1 MLPVVVVVVVV
12 VGAGSVVVKI
22 RQRSLSS
29 SLLVA
34 AAAFI
39 CDIRFNRDRKTISL
53 ARELVAGGILELL
66 SRPDRQWSLIIVTV
80 GCRQWVGLGTFFWN
94 RPSVRIEPYSQIF
107 YATTHP
113 SLFVSASVDLWNV
126 NNRLNQFIVMLTLQY
141 RTFVDCETNIRTTT
155 TAIVSLGP

>member
-1 MLPVVVVVVVV
+1 MVRRL
-12 VGAGSVVVKI
+12 
-22 RQRSLSS
+22 LSS
-29 SLLVA
+29 SSLFPLGYEGRKRV
-34 AAAFI
+34 
-39 CDIRFNRDRKTISL
+39 RKTICG
-53 ARELVAGGILELL
+53 ARELVVQENPQML
-66 SRPDRQWSLIIVTV
+66 SRPEQRWAPWFFAVTV
-80 GCRQWVGLGTFFWN
+80 RCRQWVGLGTFFWN

-113 SLFVSASVDLWNV
+113 SLFVSTSVDLWNV